1 RAEAVLSGMTQ
12 FMERY
17 PTGFG
22 RYLAAA
28 EFALAT
34 VKEIALVGEPHA
46 EDTRALVE
54 AIFGS
59 FLPNKVVLLRAPGE
73 EPPTVPSPLL
83 ADRAQIDGKAT
94 AYVCEQYTCKLPVTE
109 AGALRDQ
116 LGIN

>member
-1 RAEAVLSGMTQ
+1 MIQ

-54 AIFGS
+54 AIFRS

-73 EPPTVPSPLL
+73 EPPVPSPLL

-94 AYVCEQYTCKLPVTE
+94 AYVCEQYTCKLPVTKVD
-109 AGALRDQ
+109 ALRDQ
-116 LGIN
+116 LGMSN